1 MLRSSTPRV
10 SPSSCPGVVPIPCG
24 MEKGRELIPMLPS
37 ISCPTI
43 SLSAHT
49 GSSLLAG
56 QPNRIFQA
64 EKPQGREES
73 RAEQREHPHT
83 PMMGAPSRQGEQQSP
98 LQLPRS
104 SHHSTRRICGVPVIL
119 LQLQDQGIYAPLQV
133 LEKICQQPLTLIRL
147 PPGSGSSS
155 SGTAPS
161 KHFQGMQSTF
171 QMKSRES
178 AALPAPAAAGSKKEQ
193 AAGSARA
200 ANTSNPW
207 RLQPYKLHELL
218 QPLKHQKKKTNN
230 AAARAFPFLCS

>member
-1 MLRSSTPRV
+1 M
-10 SPSSCPGVVPIPCG
+10 SPSSCPGVVPIPWG
-24 MEKGRELIPMLPS
+24 MEKGRELFPTLPS

-64 EKPQGREES
+64 ENPQGREES
-73 RAEQREHPHT
+73 RAEQSRGNTHT
-83 PMMGAPSRQGEQQSP
+83 RTMGAPSRQGEQQSP

-104 SHHSTRRICGVPVIL
+104 SHHSTRRICGVPLIL

-147 PPGSGSSS
+147 PLGSGSSS

-178 AALPAPAAAGSKKEQ
+178 ATLAAPAAAGSKKEQ

-207 RLQPYKLHELL
+207 RLQPYKLRELL
-218 QPLKHQKKKTNN
+218 QPLKHQKKKNNN